1 LAEAPAQKISS
12 VRTAEASLQAYAR
25 LLLPLIDIIPPFD
38 EMLQLLASDFSQPG
52 SMDLYALEFVSG
64 PPFSNQKRRS
74 ANRMMLNPSDEARSC
89 NS

>member
-1 LAEAPAQKISS
+1 
-12 VRTAEASLQAYAR
+12 
-25 LLLPLIDIIPPFD
+25 
-38 EMLQLLASDFSQPG
+38 MLQLLASDFSQPG